1 MWYLRPRL
9 IVHNVCRDLSSV
21 LLCKHAVYVT
31 VIMDV
36 VEGLSVPVCEVV
48 QCHKSGYLLYVCV
61 GEPVS
66 TRTQCSGRL
75 LLRMGFRRTDE

>member
-9 IVHNVCRDLSSV
+9 IVHTVCRDLRSV

-36 VEGLSVPVCEVV
+36 VEGLSVPVFDVV
-48 QCHKSGYLLYVCV
+48 RCHKSGHLLYACV
-61 GEPVS
+61 GERVLTTTQMRRKTPVKN
-66 TRTQCSGRL
+66 
-75 LLRMGFRRTDE
+75 GFQTY

>member
-9 IVHNVCRDLSSV
+9 IVHTLCRDLSSV
-21 LLCKHAVYVT
+21 LLCERAVSVT

-48 QCHKSGYLLYVCV
+48 RCHKSGYLLYACV
-61 GEPVS
+61 GEQGSATTQVRWKTPVKN
-66 TRTQCSGRL
+66 
-75 LLRMGFRRTDE
+75 GFQTY